1 MRNRTNIDHFFFNIF
16 NFLQNFKTF
25 LKKIKYFN
33 YYSYLHKKF
42 LLSVFLKLDFL
53 KSDKKKLLN
62 F

>member
-33 YYSYLHKKF
+33 YNKKNYKI
-42 LLSVFLKLDFL
+42 KLEIEI
-53 KSDKKKLLN
+53 
-62 F
+62 